1 MSSQSCGHIPV
12 VDVDQAFPAL
22 VGSSVGSTAV
32 ATNDLGPTVR
42 AAIRDV
48 LGVRSREEDAKA
60 FTDALT
66 AAFRLTWVEGH
77 VESQFVPRGYAIQ
90 ADLGAVTG
98 GQASLYRRA
107 MVSRTEIL
115 RILDGL
121 TALRNDGDDE
131 DMDAYRTIVRNAV
144 QSLVDEIG
152 AAGGPRV
159 GMVDAYFTGLTG
171 GDYGQTPDTI
181 GGQLGA
187 LRDRFGLIDD
197 NVNTIEEE
205 GLRTAFWTLVDMVR
219 DLKEAWDSQS
229 RHFGGGDGA
238 GFLGT
243 ELILLSRLMEAAA
256 DQTEEL
262 EHILDSVLIPQSERQ
277 TIRLHDRSNLT
288 LDGLIS
294 WLRAFLSDEGRR
306 LAQDA
311 GRDGIVSALTPTVLA
326 LAQTFKRFL
335 ADPIIPCEP
344 RGGRVPIQYLPVGC
358 CERWPAGMHSA
369 RVQIAVG
376 SLCRLLMELART
388 AQRIGR
394 WAGVVV
400 IDVTV
405 SEVTGRVDDGKQSRA
420 ANVEFRGLNMR
431 SSYIPAFVKEET
443 RAKGEGRCTAEQ
455 LTLDDLILPMDM
467 SATADGESISAMFRI
482 TPVQRVLGEAGVE
495 FDRAGVLLPAAD
507 IPIAILDLET
517 GAVVH
522 APWPTT
528 WPRLT
533 RADRPRD
540 LGKGRHVPDPDD
552 EDPDWRVA
560 DYKLRNLPRF
570 PDDDDVDVEP
580 VSARSLG
587 FEFAFDD
594 DPDEVAAA
602 VDGMA
607 SLGAA
612 LQGQSVLAQARYD
625 ALLESAMVHR
635 AAVAR
640 AEGQRGV
647 LSAQIEAQDSKR
659 NAAGVRKDQ
668 REKLAAELRR
678 LRRQMRDVDGELTDC
693 NDKLAH
699 TEAELAV
706 AEKQVEALRE
716 ALQKTDG
723 VKRYV
728 ERRQSKV
735 AAMSG
740 RTTGEEH

>member
-22 VGSSVGSTAV
+22 VGTSAGSTAG
-32 ATNDLGPTVR
+32 ATHDLGPTVR

-171 GDYGQTPDTI
+171 GDHGQSPDTI

-229 RHFGGGDGA
+229 LHFGGGDGA

-262 EHILDSVLIPQSERQ
+262 ENILDSVLIPQSERQ

-335 ADPIIPCEP
+335 ADPIIPREP
-344 RGGRVPIQYLPVGC
+344 RAGRVPIQYLPVGC
-358 CERWPAGMHSA
+358 CQQWPAGMYSA
-369 RVQIAVG
+369 RVQIAVS
-376 SLCRLLMELART
+376 SLCRLLMDLART

-405 SEVTGRVDDGKQSRA
+405 SEVTGRVDDGRQSRA

-431 SSYIPAFVKEET
+431 PSYIPAFVKEEV

-455 LTLDDLILPMDM
+455 LTLDDLVLPMDL
-467 SATADGESISAMFRI
+467 SATSDGESVSALFRI
-482 TPVQRVLGEAGVE
+482 APVQRVLGEAGVE

-507 IPIAILDLET
+507 VPIAILDLET

-540 LGKGRHVPDPDD
+540 VGKGRHVPDPDD
-552 EDPDWRVA
+552 DDPDWKVA
-560 DYKLRNLPRF
+560 DYRLHTRPRF
-570 PDDDDVDVEP
+570 DDDTIDGDGFP
-580 VSARSLG
+580 LSARSLD
-587 FEFAFDD
+587 FDLDD
-594 DPDEVAAA
+594 DPDEVQAAA
-602 VDGMA
+602 EGMA

-612 LQGQSVLAQARYD
+612 LHGQSVFAQARYD
-625 ALLESAMVHR
+625 ALLENARLHR
-635 AAVAR
+635 DAVAR
-640 AEGQRGV
+640 AEGRRGV
-647 LSAQIEAQDSKR
+647 LAAQIEAQDGKR

-668 REKLAAELRR
+668 RDKIASEIRR

-693 NDKLAH
+693 NDKLAQ

-735 AAMSG
+735 AAMNG